1 MDYSAAVAVVKKALE
16 RNVNGLEVSDDDMDV
31 LLKDL
36 GVDSIDVMMV
46 IMDIVESAGVSVSDD
61 QAVELDTPAK
71 IVSFLMR

>member
-1 MDYSAAVAVVKKALE
+1 MDYSAAVEIVKKALE
-16 RNVNGLEVSDDDMDV
+16 RNVNGLEVSDGDMDI